1 MPKSIRT
8 DNGAPFGVP
17 TRDVIPIM
25 SLWLIAWN
33 IKPILN
39 RPKRPTDNPNVEN
52 NQHTSARWA
61 EVYKCSSIEQMEKQ
75 LDNAALYQRDLFKV
89 TRLGKVTRKQLYPK
103 LYNNDRIFDNAS
115 FDINR
120 AYNFLA
126 QAIYPR
132 KISSSGTIV
141 IYNKVF
147 NIGLPFK
154 NQIVFLKFSPKDI
167 AWMVLDQNQ
176 NIIKVMPDYRFNE
189 QNLYNLNLCQ

>member
-1 MPKSIRT
+1 MPKAIRT

-17 TRDVIPIM
+17 SRDVVPIM

-61 EVYKCSSIEQMEKQ
+61 EVYKSSSIKQMEER
-75 LDNAALYQRDLFKV
+75 LDQAATIQRDLFEV
-89 TRLGKVTRKQLYPK
+89 TRLGNVTRKQLFRN
-103 LYNNDRIFDNAS
+103 LYDNSRTFDKAY
-115 FDINR
+115 FDINK

-126 QAIYPR
+126 KAIYPR
-132 KISSSGTIV
+132 KISSKGTIV
-141 IYNKVF
+141 IYSKVVSV
-147 NIGLPFK
+147 GLPFK
-154 NQIVFLKFSPKDI
+154 GQIVFLNFSPKDI
-167 AWMVLDQNQ
+167 AWLVLDQNK
-176 NIIKVMPDYRFNE
+176 NIIKAIPDPRFSE